1 MSAQCV
7 CVYLVQVLPG
17 GLLVYGFI
25 SLPFVFIFASL
36 SSLCRCFLRHGFA
49 AIIKRHKE
57 GEQQNETKS
66 AAQHGS
72 KMKSKTKSHIRYERA
87 QHKCQVLTSCSL
99 SLLSLSPSLLLRL
112 SVPLCSSHCL
122 PDWIFTLRQLF
133 VPGACCF
140 YSDRARERKAGRV
153 AATQSKHTH
162 TYSYTEHN
170 IYSQLYSHIYIYCG
184 KVDVLEQSAEQTCQW
199 QI

>member
-1 MSAQCV
+1 MCVCV

-25 SLPFVFIFASL
+25 SLLFVFICASL
-36 SSLCRCFLRHGFA
+36 SLPLSLPFCRCFLRHGFA

-66 AAQHGS
+66 AAQHSS

-99 SLLSLSPSLLLRL
+99 SLRSLSPSSSL
-112 SVPLCSSHCL
+112 SVPRFVTL
-122 PDWIFTLRQLF
+122 FTWLDFYTAPAICTRRLLFLQRQ
-133 VPGACCF
+133 GK
-140 YSDRARERKAGRV
+140 RERWRERAKRR
-153 AATQSKHTH
+153 
-162 TYSYTEHN
+162 
-170 IYSQLYSHIYIYCG
+170 
-184 KVDVLEQSAEQTCQW
+184 QSASHTK
-199 QI
+199 